1 MSKKPLIKS
10 TLSFLIIVSSTTGAI
25 GLEHRQQGQRSAPK
39 KPQPEVQRTR
49 PTQPPPAVLSEKPE
63 IVIQNGHSDNIRS
76 VVFSPDGKL
85 IASASSDKTLRL
97 WEAESGRMLRVL
109 DNHKDSVTSV
119 AFSPDGD
126 RKRVVQ
132 GK

>member
-1 MSKKPLIKS
+1 MSKKPFINS
-10 TLSFLIIVSSTTGAI
+10 ALSFLIIVSSTSGAI
-25 GLEHRQQGQRSAPK
+25 GLVHEQQGQRPAPK

-49 PTQPPPAVLSEKPE
+49 PTQPPPAVTSEKPE
-63 IVIQNGHSDNIRS
+63 IVIQYGHSDNIRS

-109 DNHKDSVTSV
+109 GNQKDSVTSV
-119 AFSPDGD
+119 AFSPDGN
-126 RKRVVQ
+126 VIASASL
-132 GK
+132 